1 MEIDPNIITEHL
13 KKLTGLEWEVQRRS
27 KNPSY
32 TILHSKSVTY
42 YQFPASAG
50 GTCDHIKYPTT
61 DLSKN
66 QFLEIVE
73 KTSKLGIKI
82 HRFDDIWD
90 KNIKYAWFFTNLRNG
105 RRIMTDTQYL
115 TKKLGL

>member
-50 GTCDHIKYPTT
+50 GTCDSIKYPTT

-73 KTSKLGIKI
+73 K
-82 HRFDDIWD
+82 
-90 KNIKYAWFFTNLRNG
+90 NIKYAWFFTNLRNG
-105 RRIMTDTQYL
+105 RLIMTDTQYL
-115 TKKLGL
+115 TKKLGLWH